1 MSLSERISWNVPLN
15 GQKLQQLTD
24 TAKVNA
30 HNLSH
35 THSLNTVQNEFQ
47 TASQTNRFGLCAVSV
62 TRTETNMQYIREGEE
77 GLRKKAGMIKTL

>member
-1 MSLSERISWNVPLN
+1 MSLYERISWNVPLN

-47 TASQTNRFGLCAVSV
+47 TASQTNRFGLYAVSV
-62 TRTETNMQYIREGEE
+62 TRTETVEIHSRGEE
-77 GLRKKAGMIKTL
+77 GLRKKGRDD